1 MNGQFLPSIPPPGS
15 GSRRLTPW
23 ADPDSAA
30 LRLLAALTFSCLLH
44 GAVVFLPFLGQSA
57 AEMRLAL
64 KGKQSPPRVI
74 NATLELVGEHK
85 YSVMN
90 VPVATP
96 IVPDPSAP
104 DRAADEERPP
114 TQQRAEGAGLLPLPA
129 PAYYTTDQLTKRPQ
143 PVTAADLDAEAIRPI
158 LASGKMILK
167 LWINE
172 FGVVAGVVVESTEL
186 PEAFSRTAVAAFSS
200 LRFVPGERNGQPVG
214 TVMRIEVTYDDGRLP
229 RNELRLL
236 Q

>member
-1 MNGQFLPSIPPPGS
+1 MNGQFLPSIPPPV
-15 GSRRLTPW
+15 SRRLTPW

-30 LRLLAALTFSCLLH
+30 LRLLAALTLSCMLH

-57 AEMRLAL
+57 AETRLAL
-64 KGKQSPPRVI
+64 KGRHSPPRAI
-74 NATLELVGEHK
+74 NATLELAGEHK
-85 YSVMN
+85 FSVVN

-96 IVPDPSAP
+96 IVPDQSAP
-104 DRAADEERPP
+104 ERAADEERPP

-143 PVTAADLDAEAIRPI
+143 PVAAADLDAEAIRPI
-158 LASGKMILK
+158 LASGKIILK

-172 FGVVAGVVVESTEL
+172 FGVVADVVVETTEL
-186 PEAFSRTAVAAFSS
+186 PDVFTRTAVAAFKG
-200 LRFVPGERNGQPVG
+200 LRFVPGERNGRPVG

-229 RNELRLL
+229 A

>member
-1 MNGQFLPSIPPPGS
+1 MNGQFLPSIPPPVP
-15 GSRRLTPW
+15 RRLTPW

-30 LRLLAALTFSCLLH
+30 LRLLAALTLSCVLH

-57 AEMRLAL
+57 AETRLAL

-74 NATLELVGEHK
+74 NATLELAGEHK
-85 YSVMN
+85 FSAVN

-96 IVPDPSAP
+96 TVPDQSAP
-104 DRAADEERPP
+104 ERAADEERPP

-129 PAYYTTDQLTKRPQ
+129 PAYYTTDQLSKRPQ
-143 PVTAADLDAEAIRPI
+143 PVAAADLDAEAIRPI
-158 LASGKMILK
+158 LASGKIILK

-172 FGVVAGVVVESTEL
+172 FGRVADVVVETTEL
-186 PEAFSRTAVAAFSS
+186 PEVFTRTAVAAFKG

-229 RNELRLL
+229 A